1 MRFNKAKAVRAAEK
15 NLSQGKI
22 QAAITE
28 YRRIV
33 EQDADDWT
41 ALNMLGDLYV
51 RSGQPDDANS
61 LFARVA
67 EHYRSQGFALKA
79 IAMYKKMLRL
89 RPEDLTASV
98 TLAELYAAQ
107 GLIVEARAQLLSIAD
122 THTRANRTHD
132 ALNTLRRIADLD
144 PHNPEVRLRVAT
156 AYARENFTSEATEA
170 YAEAGDRFLARR
182 LPEQALEAYAEA
194 LALQPLCAAALA
206 GTLAAHT
213 QLGTPDEAAE
223 LFESICTGDS
233 CDAEILELLL
243 RAYLEA
249 DNPANAEATIE
260 RLIRLKPNDAASHLH
275 FVEVARLRLKLGETD
290 AAVLNLSR
298 ALDTALAAN
307 RETELLEILDE
318 VTTRDP
324 EQFAALHLLT
334 RVHTWQSDEAAL
346 IATLERIADS
356 ALASENSAEETQALL
371 RLLELAPDDT
381 RYRERLRNLGAL
393 PAHAAS
399 GFVSPSNSHEVPTF
413 ESFMVSDN
421 VAEFTDN
428 FARTDADSEIAPHAD
443 SAHTNPATGE
453 FDFHS
458 LNPAHAIE
466 DQSAV
471 FDTSA
476 SFADLNDETV
486 DEKLSPNTN
495 PAHANASDADSS
507 SYQDVTWGAPL
518 DTRAIPTDALDDT
531 IETSAADARVAAL
544 LAHELESVDFYIAQ
558 GYAEVAGDTLDML
571 ERQYGAHAEITQ
583 RRRNLNTAEPTTPV
597 DAEISDS
604 EVFDDG
610 AQPGAPD
617 VASESSFGDMTLGE
631 MSFGEMS
638 FGDVAFDT
646 PTVPEAIAPDTGF
659 ADISLDAPIAAM
671 PVPTPSQPTSV
682 VETHDFTNTI
692 EFTAAPEFPTASI
705 APEESVIV
713 SPAHSESAA
722 TEFDHGLAAIF
733 DEFRDAVE
741 TDSPLSVGDYETHY
755 NLGIAYQEM
764 GLLDESIEEFQKA
777 ATIAAPADGTP
788 RYLQCCN
795 MLGHCFMQKDLP
807 QLAVMWLRKGLDAPG
822 HTEDEYQALR
832 FELAAAY
839 DAAGEQERALT
850 TFMEV
855 YGVDVSYRGVA
866 DRVRELRARTAA

>member
-15 NLSQGKI
+15 SLSQGKI

-28 YRRIV
+28 YRYIV
-33 EQDADDWT
+33 EQDASDWT

-51 RSGQPDDANS
+51 RQGQPDDANG
-61 LFARVA
+61 LFTRVA

-122 THTRANRTHD
+122 THTRAGRTHD
-132 ALNTLRRIADLD
+132 ALDTLRRIADLD

-156 AYARENFTSEATEA
+156 AFARENFADEATEA

-182 LPEQALEAYAEA
+182 APEQALEAYAEA
-194 LALQPLCAAALA
+194 LALRPLCAAALA

-213 QLGTPDEAAE
+213 QLDTPDEAAE
-223 LFESICTGDS
+223 LFESLCAGDT
-233 CDAEILELLL
+233 CNAEILELLL

-249 DNPANAEATIE
+249 DNPASAEETIE
-260 RLIRLKPNDAASHLH
+260 RLIALKPNDGDCHLQ
-275 FVEVARLRLKLGETD
+275 FVEVARLHLKLSETD
-290 AAVLNLSR
+290 AAVNSLTR
-298 ALDTALAAN
+298 ALEFALAAN
-307 RETELLEILDE
+307 REAELLEILDE

-324 EQFAALHLLT
+324 EHFAALRLLT
-334 RVHTWQSDEAAL
+334 RVYTWQRDEASL

-356 ALASENSAEETQALL
+356 ALASENTSEETQALL
-371 RLLELAPDDT
+371 LLLELAPDEK
-381 RYRERLRNLGAL
+381 RYRERLSNLGAL
-393 PAHAAS
+393 PAHPVS
-399 GFVSPSNSHEVPTF
+399 GFIAKSNSHEVPTF
-413 ESFMVSDN
+413 ESFMMSDN
-421 VAEFTDN
+421 TAAFADN
-428 FARTDADSEIAPHAD
+428 LASANIAPDD
-443 SAHTNPATGE
+443 SLYANTATAE
-453 FDFHS
+453 FDFES
-458 LNPAHAIE
+458 LSPIAAIE
-466 DQSAV
+466 DQSTV

-476 SFADLNDETV
+476 SFADLNDDIADGNFASEA
-486 DEKLSPNTN
+486 NHR
-495 PAHANASDADSS
+495 HANASDVDTAN
-507 SYQDVTWGAPL
+507 YQEVTWGAPL
-518 DTRAIPTDALDDT
+518 DTDAIPLDAFEDIAPAVPASATDAR
-531 IETSAADARVAAL
+531 IAAL

-558 GYAEVAGDTLDML
+558 GYADVAGDTLDML
-571 ERQYGAHAEITQ
+571 ERQYGAHAEITNRRQ
-583 RRRNLNTAEPTTPV
+583 RLTPTDATEAV
-597 DAEISDS
+597 DTEIPDHQ
-604 EVFDDG
+604 VFDYSEQVL
-610 AQPGAPD
+610 ASD
-617 VASESSFGDMTLGE
+617 VSSESSFGEL
-631 MSFGEMS
+631 SFGEMS
-638 FGDVAFDT
+638 LDDAGFNAATTPEVA
-646 PTVPEAIAPDTGF
+646 APDAGYMDF
-659 ADISLDAPIAAM
+659 ALDAPTVEIHAELNAA
-671 PVPTPSQPTSV
+671 SV
-682 VETHDFTNTI
+682 VETNDLSTADVVTTSVTNEKAATD
-692 EFTAAPEFPTASI
+692 FTAAREP
-705 APEESVIV
+705 VV
-713 SPAHSESAA
+713 N
-722 TEFDHGLAAIF
+722 EFDHGLSALF

-741 TDSPLSVGDYETHY
+741 TDSPVNVGDYETHY

-777 ATIAAPADGTP
+777 AGIAAPADGTP

-866 DRVRELRARTAA
+866 DRVRELRTRTSVLS